1 MIDRDK
7 IAGALYGVA
16 LGDAMGRD
24 TEFIYTLKEIWK
36 RYGKYGHMQLP
47 HPAKFTD
54 DTQMT
59 LAVARALKTARG
71 LTPHE
76 LSRTTRTEFIRWA
89 RVDERRAPGRT
100 CMMAVAK
107 LARGLRW
114 QDATIIKSKGCGAN
128 MRVAPAAF
136 IADYDT
142 AVGYSQLQAALTHGH
157 PTGIAAAELTALAM
171 RWAAEG
177 VPLRDLPRALL
188 THARERMNS
197 YDRKWLGKLDRRH
210 WWKHSL
216 SMKRGW
222 AENISVLL
230 DLIEVLQRVNAVD
243 DPCKYTGE
251 GWIAEEALAT
261 ALYCAVKYESD
272 PVEAISMAAR
282 TKGDSD
288 SIASITGGIL
298 GAAYG
303 ETVWPGQ
310 WRGRIE
316 RRHEIEEAINTVHSL
331 S

>member
-71 LTPHE
+71 LTPQE

-107 LARGLRW
+107 LERGLRW

-171 RWAAEG
+171 RWAAQE
-177 VPLRDLPRALL
+177 VPLRELPNMLL
-188 THARERMNS
+188 RHAASRVES
-197 YDRKWLGKLDRRH
+197 YETEWLGKLRTRQWYRH
-210 WWKHSL
+210 KL
-216 SMKRGW
+216 DMRLGW
-222 AENISVLL
+222 VENAQALRKVK
-230 DLIEVLQRVNAVD
+230 NALNSGTTPA
-243 DPCKYTGE
+243 DPCDVGGE

-261 ALYCAVKYESD
+261 ALYCAVRYGYD
-272 PVEAISMAAR
+272 AVEAISMAAR

-303 ETVWPGQ
+303 ETVWPSQ
-310 WRGRIE
+310 WRSRIE
-316 RRHEIEEAINTVHSL
+316 RHHEIEEAINTVHSL